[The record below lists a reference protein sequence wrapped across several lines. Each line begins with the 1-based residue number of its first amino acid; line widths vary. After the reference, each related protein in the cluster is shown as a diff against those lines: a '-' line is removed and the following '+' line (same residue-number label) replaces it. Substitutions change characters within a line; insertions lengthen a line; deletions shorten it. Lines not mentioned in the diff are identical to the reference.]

1 VLIGVH
7 RGSSTG
13 LDALGSLLGVH
24 PAAVIVFGATRDA
37 ELLTAVVARGVCGL
51 MLWDPTGLNPP
62 ARAVPAVPLTGLT
75 GPGHAGAEVT
85 ERERQILL
93 GMSEGKSN
101 SVIGRDLFLTEDT
114 IKSNTRQL
122 FRKLGA
128 RDRPRGA
135 ARTAPRPPQLNPR
148 RHARHTDR
156 SSETPEGSC
165 PFRLRAASRR
175 NRGQPR
181 PNPTRSVHGPAP
193 REGRYPVN
201 RPRLDAHR
209 PC

>member
-1 VLIGVH
+1 MTTTVSPTALGAAPVKTVLICDDRPSFVRLLARTLTAGGASDIVGGVTNASAVADAYTARPADVVLIGVH

-37 ELLTAVVARGVCGL
+37 ELLTAVVARGARGL
-51 MLWDPTGLNPP
+51 MLWEPTGLNPP
-62 ARAVPAVPLTGLT
+62 ARALPAVPLTGLT
-75 GPGHAGAEVT
+75 GPGHSGAGLT

-122 FRKLGA
+122 FLKLGA
-128 RDRPRGA
+128 RDRAHAVLLG
-135 ARTAPRPPQLNPR
+135 L
-148 RHARHTDR
+148 RHDLL
-156 SSETPEGSC
+156 S
-165 PFRLRAASRR
+165 
-175 NRGQPR
+175 
-181 PNPTRSVHGPAP
+181 
-193 REGRYPVN
+193 
-201 RPRLDAHR
+201 
-209 PC
+209 